1 MAFLL
6 SFFGV
11 AALLLRVW
19 LTEVKLRDILGTK
32 RFHLSRFCSYFLL
45 LAMIWSFQN
54 SVFLLITIYSAPAM
68 LISFFIFDVPFLIR
82 DVPQITLHRGWQI
95 IERLTVHIPIVIYG
109 VYYYFTAPLLMYFQ
123 MLTIVNFCLG
133 IAFTAIPLI
142 VLDPRIRKREDWPRG
157 PALLIGMVLAI
168 LGNLAFYVYKAV
180 EVNYIDQVIQIFFLK
195 A

>member
-11 AALLLRVW
+11 VALLFRVW

-32 RFHLSRFCSYFLL
+32 RFHLSRFCSYFFL

-82 DVPQITLHRGWQI
+82 DVPRLTHNRGWQI

-109 VYYYFTAPLLMYFQ
+109 VYYYSTAPLLKYFQ
-123 MLTIVNFCLG
+123 LLTIVNFCLG

-142 VLDPRIRKREDWPRG
+142 VLDPRISKREDWPRG

-168 LGNLAFYVYKAV
+168 IGNLGFYYYKAV
-180 EVNYIDQVIQIFFLK
+180 TVNYVDEVLQIFLLN